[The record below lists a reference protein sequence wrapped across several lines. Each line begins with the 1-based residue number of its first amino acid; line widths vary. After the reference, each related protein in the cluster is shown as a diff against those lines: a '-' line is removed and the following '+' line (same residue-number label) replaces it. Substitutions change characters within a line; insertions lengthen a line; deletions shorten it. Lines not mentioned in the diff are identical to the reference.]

1 MLSSN
6 APASDHSQVVSSGA
20 LRRFFG
26 RFSRDTDAASAVEF
40 AILVP
45 VLTLMVIA
53 ISDIGFAV
61 YRKIQVEDAAQ
72 AGAQWAVRNGFDSNG
87 ISNAVTS
94 ATNSPITAS
103 PAPQQFCGCATG
115 SSVSLATCGAP
126 CPGGAI
132 AGTYAAVSAQL
143 VYHTTLNYAVI
154 PTTSIL
160 AARSTVR
167 LK

>member
-1 MLSSN
+1 MPSSN
-6 APASDHSQVVSSGA
+6 ASLSGQAQVIPSGA
-20 LRRFFG
+20 LRRLFG
-26 RFSRDTDAASAVEF
+26 SFTRDTDAASAVEF

-103 PAPQQFCGCATG
+103 PAPQEFCGCATG
-115 SSVSLATCGAP
+115 SSVSVATCGAP
-126 CPGGAI
+126 CPGGAK
-132 AGTYAAVSAQL
+132 AGTYATVSSQL
-143 VYHTTLNYAVI
+143 VFNTTLNYEVV

-160 AARSTVR
+160 AAQAIVR
-167 LK
+167 LQ

>member
-1 MLSSN
+1 MPRNN
-6 APASDHSQVVSSGA
+6 APVSGHSQVIPSGA

-26 RFSRDTDAASAVEF
+26 SFSRSTDAASAVEF

-61 YRKIQVEDAAQ
+61 YREIQVEDAAQ

-87 ISNAVTS
+87 ISNAVTA
-94 ATNSPITAS
+94 ATNSPISAS
-103 PAPQQFCGCATG
+103 PAPQKFCGCATG
-115 SSVSLATCGAP
+115 SSVSLATCGAA
-126 CPGGAI
+126 CPGGAR
-132 AGTYAAVSAQL
+132 AATYATVSAQL
-143 VYHTTLNYAVI
+143 VYNTTLNYEVV

-160 AARSTVR
+160 AAQAIVR
-167 LK
+167 LQ